1 MADPAPRVMLKLSGE
16 VLAGVGGT
24 GLDPAVLDQVAG
36 EIAGALGDGAR
47 PALVLGGGNI
57 FRGLGAAAA
66 GMDRVTADEM
76 GMLATVINGLA
87 LTDALRRAGARAE
100 LFTARPLGP
109 IGRPYRRDDAR
120 ATIDGGGAALVAGG
134 TGNPFFSTDSAAALR
149 AAELGCT
156 LLLKGTKVD
165 GVYDSDPATNPGARR
180 FDSLTF
186 DELID
191 RQLGVMD
198 LTAATLCR
206 ENGIEVLVYRMTDAG
221 AIREAALGRS
231 AGTRVTCG

>member
-1 MADPAPRVMLKLSGE
+1 MVAAPRVMLKLSGE
-16 VLAGVGGT
+16 VLAGPEGT
-24 GLDPAVLDQVAG
+24 GLDPRVLDETAAELG
-36 EIAGALGDGAR
+36 EALAEGAR
-47 PALVLGGGNI
+47 PAVVLGGGNI

-87 LTDALRRAGARAE
+87 LADAIRRSGASAE

-120 ATIDGGGAALVAGG
+120 EVIDGGGVAILAGG

-149 AAELGCT
+149 AAELGCA

-165 GVYDSDPATNPGARR
+165 GVYDSDPATNPAAER

-186 DELID
+186 DDLVE
-191 RQLGVMD
+191 RKLGVID
-198 LTAATLCR
+198 LTAATICR
-206 ENGIEVLVYRMTDAG
+206 ENGIELLVYRMTEPG

-231 AGTRVTCG
+231 AGTRVTVD